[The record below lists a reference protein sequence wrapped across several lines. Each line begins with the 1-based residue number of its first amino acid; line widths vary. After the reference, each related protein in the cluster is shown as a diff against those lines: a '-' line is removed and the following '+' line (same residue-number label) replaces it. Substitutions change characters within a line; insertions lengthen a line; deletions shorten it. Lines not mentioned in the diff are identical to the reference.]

1 MKTLVKTFAA
11 AVLVAISTLTIAA
24 ERPEKAI
31 NLSTADFAITHYVEV
46 ITEGQS
52 LGLEQLFAS
61 DYSQKVHGKNIKTN
75 SRAEVIS
82 FLKKQKGYQLN
93 CKTTTSIL
101 EKSANY
107 MVAKITM
114 QFENFTRMELVTLI
128 NEGGVW
134 RVSES
139 INSYL

>member
-1 MKTLVKTFAA
+1 MKTLVKTFTV
-11 AVLVAISTLTIAA
+11 AVLVAISTWTMAA
-24 ERPEKAI
+24 EHPGKVI
-31 NLSTADFAITHYVEV
+31 NLSTADIAINHYVEV

-52 LGLEQLFAS
+52 LGLEQLFTS
-61 DYSQKVHGKNIKTN
+61 DYTQQVHGKNIKTN
-75 SRAEVIS
+75 NRSEVIS

-114 QFENFTRMELVTLI
+114 RFENFTTTELVTLV
-128 NEGGVW
+128 NEGGSW
-134 RVSES
+134 KVSKS